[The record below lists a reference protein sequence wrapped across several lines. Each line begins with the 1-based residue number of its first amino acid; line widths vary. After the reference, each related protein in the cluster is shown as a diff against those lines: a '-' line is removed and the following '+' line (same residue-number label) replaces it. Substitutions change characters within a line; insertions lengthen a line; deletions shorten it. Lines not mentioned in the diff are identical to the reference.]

1 LYFSSSYYQEYLRK
15 RGACDKAIEGF
26 KEMFKIFENKTHR
39 NVCMLRMRTTQDGNY
54 WIRCTGSLAEKKK
67 CPEWGSTIAAEEYYK
82 NKLKKGE

>member
-1 LYFSSSYYQEYLRK
+1 
-15 RGACDKAIEGF
+15 
-26 KEMFKIFENKTHR
+26 
-39 NVCMLRMRTTQDGNY
+39 MLRMRTTQDGNY